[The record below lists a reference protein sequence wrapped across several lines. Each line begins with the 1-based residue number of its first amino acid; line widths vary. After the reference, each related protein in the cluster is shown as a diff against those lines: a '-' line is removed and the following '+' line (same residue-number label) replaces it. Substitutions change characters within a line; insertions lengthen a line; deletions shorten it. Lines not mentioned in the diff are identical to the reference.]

1 MPPIDTIVAEVRQAR
16 EALAIQF
23 NYDLHAMIQDARERQ
38 KTSGRKVV
46 SFPPTRLKEANASQ
60 DGSVDRDTIRVAI
73 KPAQPLIPRQFVF
86 GDEVE

>member
-1 MPPIDTIVAEVRQAR
+1 MPIDTIVAEVRQAR
-16 EALAIQF
+16 EALATQF

-46 SFPPTRLKEANASQ
+46 SFPPTRVNEPIAGQVGPAE
-60 DGSVDRDTIRVAI
+60 RETIRVAL
-73 KPAQPLIPRQFVF
+73 KPAQPLVPRQFVF